1 MVMLY
6 TLGFVVV
13 GSWWEEVIGVT
24 NTTVK
29 DSRVVGLLK
38 PVEVLELG
46 KEGLIHRRFRLGS
59 ASPTVVAL
67 ALDGNLK

>member
-13 GSWWEEVIGVT
+13 GSTWEEPLGVT

-29 DSRVVGLLK
+29 DSRVVGLLE
-38 PVEVLELG
+38 PVEALELG
-46 KEGLIHRRFRLGS
+46 KKGLLHGRFWLGS
-59 ASPTVVAL
+59 ASPSAVAL
-67 ALDGNLK
+67 GGIFK